1 MLANE
6 ALRARLIAV
15 ALEWQVR
22 FGVAPSITSVLSEY
36 DAAKLIGH
44 SDESLA
50 LNCSDRTAVTKG
62 CDFTWNGVRYQ
73 VKANRPSGKPGSF
86 VTLVA
91 KASNYDWDRLI
102 WMLYDKA
109 YVLQEAWEW
118 QVEEY
123 RKRFELK
130 TRLAPADMRLGKQL
144 WPSSYT
150 AVNQP

>member
-1 MLANE
+1 MRIDDS
-6 ALRARLIAV
+6 LRTRLVSV
-15 ALEWQVR
+15 ALEWQEC

-36 DAAKLIGH
+36 DAAKLVGH
-44 SDESLA
+44 SDETFGQDC
-50 LNCSDRTAVTKG
+50 LNRTAVTRG
-62 CDFTWNGVRYQ
+62 CDFTLNGVRYQ

-118 QVEEY
+118 PVEEY
-123 RKRFELK
+123 REYFETK
-130 TRLAPADMRLGKQL
+130 GRLAPADMRVGKRL
-144 WPSSYT
+144 WPLAKP
-150 AVNQP
+150 AVARA